1 MASFRNSREKLT
13 VQGQSSICRP
23 QATESDNSGVT
34 QTQVTASRSA
44 ETNKQHHDY
53 DRA

>member
-1 MASFRNSREKLT
+1 MKQTKDFHEKLT
-13 VQGQSSICRP
+13 VQGQSSICHP
-23 QATESDNSGVT
+23 QTTESDNSGVT